1 MASLDHLALFVDLTP
16 EIRSFLSSV
25 TQDRLL
31 TRWEILFHEGE
42 EANAFYIVTSW
53 TLKAYHTSW
62 EGADILGEIH
72 IGEPVGEMALFTNN
86 TRRNATV
93 EAVEDT
99 TLIVFPA
106 FVIDTLRTKHPEI
119 LAALQREIEDRVV
132 KNTLHTVQKL

>member
-1 MASLDHLALFVDLTP
+1 
-16 EIRSFLSSV
+16 
-25 TQDRLL
+25 
-31 TRWEILFHEGE
+31 
-42 EANAFYIVTSW
+42 
-53 TLKAYHTSW
+53 
-62 EGADILGEIH
+62 
-72 IGEPVGEMALFTNN
+72 MALFTNN